1 MIIPL
6 SQLRRALY
14 YGSKPRPGDHMRP
27 PFRGETISVLIKTT
41 RRLCATTLALLATPL
56 AALAAQPEPW
66 QLGFQP
72 AATGIMEEIIW
83 FERYTLVFMVP
94 IVLLVLGLLAWVMI
108 RYRAKS
114 NPVPSRVSHNT
125 TIEVIWTVG
134 PIVIL
139 LLLAVPSFQL
149 LTKQYSPPGEPTLT
163 VKTTGYQWY
172 WGYEYQTEDGE
183 EVAFDQILLREE
195 DRAALDKTDIA
206 EYPRLLAV
214 DNELVVPVDT
224 TVRLLVTAADVL
236 HSWTIPAF
244 GVKMDAVPGRL
255 NETWFHVDREGLYYG
270 QCSELCGKDHAYMPI
285 AVRVVSQ
292 EDYDAWLTAARED
305 VGEANRTLLA
315 KLETRRQLAGLAE

>member
-1 MIIPL
+1 M
-6 SQLRRALY
+6 
-14 YGSKPRPGDHMRP
+14 
-27 PFRGETISVLIKTT
+27 LIKTT
-41 RRLCATTLALLATPL
+41 RRLCATLLAMLAAPL
-56 AALAAQPEPW
+56 AAFAAQPEPW
-66 QLGFQP
+66 QLSFQP

-83 FERYTLVFMVP
+83 FERYTLAFMVP
-94 IVLLVLGLLAWVMI
+94 IVILVMALLAWVMI
-108 RYRAKS
+108 RYRAKA

-149 LTKQYSPPGEPTLT
+149 LTKQYSPPGEPAIT

-183 EVAFDQILLREE
+183 DVAFDQILLRDE
-195 DRAALDKTDIA
+195 DRAGMDKTDLA
-206 EYPRLLAV
+206 QYPRLLAV

-255 NETWFHVDREGLYYG
+255 NETWFHAEREGLYYG

-292 EDYDAWLTAARED
+292 EDYDAWLTAARDD
-305 VGEANRTLLA
+305 VGTANRMLA
-315 KLETRRQLAGLAE
+315 QRLDAARQLAELAQ

>member
-1 MIIPL
+1 M
-6 SQLRRALY
+6 
-14 YGSKPRPGDHMRP
+14 
-27 PFRGETISVLIKTT
+27 KTT
-41 RRLCATTLALLATPL
+41 RRLCATAFATLAAPI

-72 AATGIMEEIIW
+72 AATGIMAEIAW
-83 FERYTLVFMVP
+83 FERYTLVFLVP
-94 IVLLVLGLLAWVMI
+94 IVFLVLGLLAWVMI
-108 RYRAKS
+108 RYRAKA

-134 PIVIL
+134 PIIIL
-139 LLLAVPSFQL
+139 ILLAVPSFQL
-149 LTKQYSPPGEPTLT
+149 LTKQYSPPGEPAMT
-163 VKTTGYQWY
+163 VKAIGYQWY

-183 EVAFDQILLREE
+183 EVAFDQILLRDE
-195 DRAALDKTDIA
+195 DRAGLGKEDEAA
-206 EYPRLLAV
+206 YPRLLAV

-255 NETWFHVDREGLYYG
+255 NETWFHADREGLYYG

-292 EDYDAWLTAARED
+292 ADYDAWLTAARD
-305 VGEANRTLLA
+305 DLGEANRTLIATIEARRTLA
-315 KLETRRQLAGLAE
+315 NLAE